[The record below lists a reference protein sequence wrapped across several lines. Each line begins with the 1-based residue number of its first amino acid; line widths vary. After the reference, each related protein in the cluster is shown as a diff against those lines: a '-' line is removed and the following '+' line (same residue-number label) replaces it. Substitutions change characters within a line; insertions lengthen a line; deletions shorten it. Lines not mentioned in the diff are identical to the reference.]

1 MNTITIN
8 NEEYILSEELF
19 IKAPV
24 YCKDAR
30 NGRELIK
37 KNKLKDFIF
46 AKLEKEKW
54 KITDGNS
61 RKCDKTLFKLS
72 FVNTIPEI
80 TEEKQIIDD
89 NNIELAPDIIHLNDS
104 EKFKDDN
111 NNIIEIETRGER
123 AVDKIYFKVKDVMKE
138 FKLENFDKN
147 IHDKKSYFKE
157 NEHYKYFNCKKINK
171 TIKTIKIKK
180 ELFLTYEGMLRVLF
194 ASHSPN
200 VKPFIKWA
208 TNSLFVMHLGNQHQK
223 NELVS
228 NLLGVNAKAIKE
240 VFNTSTNTLP
250 CIYLFTL
257 GTVKNLRTSMN
268 INSNYSDESIVAKFG
283 FTKDLA
289 RRTSEHITNFN
300 KIINVDLKLKHHSY
314 IDPQYISNGES
325 DLKLFISA
333 LKINYVYENYEEL
346 IIIPPDLIKIVEKQ
360 YEQIGKSYMG
370 HIAELITKIKELENI
385 NEKLILIHELELSKE
400 QQKNIIKDN
409 EFELYKEQHKNI
421 IKDKDLEFL
430 QYKIKILEMQNKN

>member
-24 YCKDAR
+24 YSKDAR

-123 AVDKIYFKVKDVMKE
+123 VVDKIYFKVKDVMTG
-138 FKLENFDKN
+138 FVMENIITTIIDKRIN
-147 IHDKKSYFKE
+147 SYQE

-171 TIKTIKIKK
+171 TNKIIKIKK
-180 ELFLTYEGMLRVLF
+180 ELFLTYVGFQRVIFLSKNKCINNNSYIMNKWLNNF
-194 ASHSPN
+194 DKKVLN
-200 VKPFIKWA
+200 NYEVNIKNNIILNKIGFIYIV
-208 TNSLFVMHLGNQHQK
+208 S
-223 NELVS
+223 S
-228 NLLGVNAKAIKE
+228 NLLDA
-240 VFNTSTNTLP
+240 
-250 CIYLFTL
+250 
-257 GTVKNLRTSMN
+257 VKIGMWRSN
-268 INSNYSDESIVAKFG
+268 IESLYS
-283 FTKDLA
+283 
-289 RRTSEHITNFN
+289 RYITYYGKN
-300 KIINVDLKLKHHSY
+300 IH
-314 IDPQYISNGES
+314 
-325 DLKLFISA
+325 
-333 LKINYVYENYEEL
+333 INYFLTNDV
-346 IIIPPDLIKIVEKQ
+346 
-360 YEQIGKSYMG
+360 
-370 HIAELITKIKELENI
+370 KELEN
-385 NEKLILIHELELSKE
+385 KIHKFF
-400 QQKNIIKDN
+400 IK
-409 EFELYKEQHKNI
+409 
-421 IKDKDLEFL
+421 
-430 QYKIKILEMQNKN
+430 YKITNELFDKI